1 MQPRDKLVRS
11 IRNDTV
17 GSTFVLARS
26 IFSRHFRPHRMLTLD
41 NRYWLGLITDN
52 GGMMRHT
59 YYDFFAGGGM
69 AGFGLGSN
77 WECLF
82 ANDID
87 AKKAASYRANHH
99 GGDELLLKDVAQV
112 TLDELP
118 GSVDL
123 VWASFPCQDLS
134 LAGNGAG
141 LSGKRSG
148 MFKPFWQLMRSL
160 HADGRG
166 PKIIALENV
175 YGAITSNGGRDFAT
189 LAAAF
194 SGLGYKFGAVVV
206 DAVHFLPQ
214 SRPRFF
220 MVGVRGDLAIAESQ
234 TTDGPTMWHPSAL
247 IEGCSLLSK
256 TAASR
261 WHWWNLPTPGARTTN
276 LASLIEDKPSGVKWH
291 TKAETK
297 YLLDMMTDLNRKK
310 VEAAKLAGERIVGT
324 IYRRT
329 RADSNGV
336 KRQRAEVRFDQIA
349 GCLRTPAGG
358 SSRQT
363 IMLVDG
369 QNVRSR
375 LLSAREAALLMG
387 LPDCYV
393 LPTRY
398 NDAYK
403 LAGDGVAVPVVQH
416 LASAIFEPVLQ
427 RNRLALVA

>member
-1 MQPRDKLVRS
+1 M
-11 IRNDTV
+11 
-17 GSTFVLARS
+17 
-26 IFSRHFRPHRMLTLD
+26 PHS
-41 NRYWLGLITDN
+41 
-52 GGMMRHT
+52 

-69 AGFGLGSN
+69 AGVGLGAD
-77 WECLF
+77 WTCLF

-99 GGDELLLKDVAQV
+99 GGQEFLLKDVAQV
-112 TLDELP
+112 GLDELP
-118 GSVDL
+118 GSADL

-141 LSGKRSG
+141 LAGKRSG
-148 MFKPFWQLMRSL
+148 MFKPFWKLMREL
-160 HADGRG
+160 NADGRG

-194 SGLGYKFGAVVV
+194 SGLGYRFGAVVV

-220 MVGVRGDLAIAESQ
+220 MIGIRGDLAIPQGHIAN
-234 TTDGPTMWHPSAL
+234 GPSTMWHPPTL
-247 IEGCSLLSK
+247 IEGCTLLSK

-261 WHWWNLPTPGARTTN
+261 WQWWNLPMPPTRNTN
-276 LASLIEDKPSGVKWH
+276 LAALIEDTPTGVRWH
-291 TKAETK
+291 SKAETR
-297 YLLDMMTDLNRKK
+297 YLLDMMSDLNRKK
-310 VEAAKLAGERIVGT
+310 VDAATQTGERIVGT

-329 RADSNGV
+329 RTDANGV

-363 IMLVDG
+363 IMMVEG
-369 QNVRSR
+369 RKIRSR
-375 LLSAREAALLMG
+375 LLSTREAAALMG
-387 LPDCYV
+387 LPDSYV

-398 NDAYK
+398 NEAYK
-403 LAGDGVAVPVVQH
+403 LAGDGVAVPVVRH
-416 LASAIFEPVLQ
+416 LADSIFEPVLK

>member
-1 MQPRDKLVRS
+1 MP
-11 IRNDTV
+11 
-17 GSTFVLARS
+17 
-26 IFSRHFRPHRMLTLD
+26 
-41 NRYWLGLITDN
+41 
-52 GGMMRHT
+52 HT

-69 AGFGLGSN
+69 AGFGLGSD
-77 WECLF
+77 WDCLF

-87 AKKAASYRANHH
+87 PKKAASYRANHH
-99 GGDELLLKDVAQV
+99 GGKELLVKDVAEV
-112 TLDELP
+112 SLDELP
-118 GSVDL
+118 GSADL

-141 LSGKRSG
+141 LAGKRSG
-148 MFKPFWQLMRSL
+148 MFKPFWQLMRTL
-160 HADGRG
+160 HAEGRG

-194 SGLGYKFGAVVV
+194 SGLGYQFGAVVV

-220 MVGVRGDLAIAESQ
+220 MVGIRGDLVIPEGHIAE
-234 TTDGPTMWHPSAL
+234 GPCAMWHPPAL
-247 IEGCSLLSK
+247 IEGCNLLSQ

-261 WHWWNLPTPGARTTN
+261 WHWWNLPTPPARNTS
-276 LASLIEDKPSGVKWH
+276 LASLIEDKPTSVKWH

-310 VEAAKLAGERIVGT
+310 VEAAKRADERVVGT

-329 RADSNGV
+329 RADANGV

-349 GCLRTPAGG
+349 GCLRTPSGG

-363 IMLVDG
+363 IMLVEG
-369 QNVRSR
+369 NKVRSR
-375 LLSAREAALLMG
+375 LLSTREAASLMG
-387 LPDCYV
+387 LPDSYI
-393 LPTRY
+393 LPERY
-398 NDAYK
+398 NEAYK
-403 LAGDGVAVPVVQH
+403 LAGDGVAVPVVRH
-416 LASAIFEPVLQ
+416 LAKAIFDPILK

>member
-1 MQPRDKLVRS
+1 MP
-11 IRNDTV
+11 
-17 GSTFVLARS
+17 
-26 IFSRHFRPHRMLTLD
+26 
-41 NRYWLGLITDN
+41 
-52 GGMMRHT
+52 HT

-69 AGFGLGSN
+69 AGFGLGSD

-99 GGDELLLKDVAQV
+99 GGDELLLKDVAKV

-118 GSVDL
+118 GSPDL

-141 LSGKRSG
+141 LAGKRSG
-148 MFKPFWQLMRSL
+148 MFKPFWSLMRAL

-220 MVGVRGDLAIAESQ
+220 MVGARGDLAIPNDRV
-234 TTDGPTMWHPSAL
+234 TDGPNAMWHPSAL
-247 IEGCSLLSK
+247 IEGCNLLSP

-261 WHWWNLPTPGARTTN
+261 WRWWALPTPPARNTD
-276 LASLIEDKPSGVKWH
+276 LAALIEEKPTGVKWH

-297 YLLDMMTDLNRKK
+297 YLLDMMTDHNLKK
-310 VEAAKLAGERIVGT
+310 VEAAKQSDERVVGT

-329 RADSNGV
+329 RADADGV

-363 IMLVDG
+363 IMLVEG
-369 QNVRSR
+369 NKVRSR
-375 LLSAREAALLMG
+375 LLSTREAASLMG
-387 LPDCYV
+387 LPDTYV
-393 LPTRY
+393 LPERY

-403 LAGDGVAVPVVQH
+403 LAGDGVAVPVVRH
-416 LASAIFEPVLQ
+416 LAEAIFEPILK

>member
-1 MQPRDKLVRS
+1 M
-11 IRNDTV
+11 
-17 GSTFVLARS
+17 A
-26 IFSRHFRPHRMLTLD
+26 
-41 NRYWLGLITDN
+41 Y
-52 GGMMRHT
+52 T

-69 AGFGLGSN
+69 AGYGLGEN
-77 WECLF
+77 WRCLF

-87 AKKAASYRANHH
+87 AKKAASYRANHN
-99 GGDELLLKDVAQV
+99 GGKELLLKDVAKV

-118 GSVDL
+118 GSPDL

-141 LSGKRSG
+141 LAGKRSG
-148 MFKPFWQLMRSL
+148 MFKPFWKLMRAL
-160 HADGRG
+160 HASGRG

-194 SGLGYKFGAVVV
+194 SGLGYRFGAVVV

-220 MVGVRGDLAIAESQ
+220 IVGVRGDLSIPSEHV
-234 TTDGPTMWHPSAL
+234 TDGPCATWHPSAL
-247 IEGCSLLSK
+247 IEGHSLLSK

-261 WHWWNLPTPGARTTN
+261 WRWWNLPTPPARNTN
-276 LASLIEDKPSGVKWH
+276 LASLIEEKPTGVKWH

-297 YLLDMMTDLNRKK
+297 YLLDLMTDHNLKK
-310 VEAAKLAGERIVGT
+310 VEAAKQAEARVVGT

-329 RADSNGV
+329 RPDANGV

-363 IMLVDG
+363 IIVVDG
-369 QNVRSR
+369 CKVRSR
-375 LLSAREAALLMG
+375 LLSTREAASLMG
-387 LPDCYV
+387 LPDTYK
-393 LPTRY
+393 LPERY
-398 NDAYK
+398 NEAYK
-403 LAGDGVAVPVVQH
+403 LAGDGVAVPVVRH
-416 LASAIFEPVLQ
+416 LTDSIFESILT
-427 RNRLALVA
+427 RSRLALVA